1 MFISFYLLFF
11 HSIFCDNNGDKL
23 IFTMI
28 HFRHGARASTLEGN
42 NIDFMKEYWAHPGE
56 LTSVGERMHYILGL
70 RNRNRYINNNKLLS
84 KKYDSSELKVI
95 STGYSR
101 TIVSAL
107 SHLQGLYPPN
117 QNLGEKLNDAQKS
130 NSTPPINIDNIDN
143 DLKNE
148 IDKLNSDA
156 LPHSMTLVPIEIKNS
171 SSFVTFFARNKCLG
185 AQKKYNTSNNENM
198 NSIEKYFN
206 GDFGKYMN
214 NFLFHNESYK
224 HEYTFTQI
232 AKLCDTYVAC
242 YTDGRNMSKFRD
254 TGINSDKMY
263 DLYKLCLYSIKTYF
277 SEYAMREDDIFYL
290 EGSEIME
297 LLISNIK
304 RSIEADINN
313 KTDSSYPKMLIYSG
327 HDITVSKQIFFL
339 LKAFD
344 LNFSLYELPTYA
356 TQIAFEVTRQNDN
369 KKENRSYSDYI
380 VSYYFKDELQ
390 LNVTSDEFI
399 NKIEDHIWSNEKI
412 DSFCEYG
419 TSNKLRNDIPKKEVT
434 NYKTPF
440 LIFACLFSASMVA
453 NLVFLGIIF
462 MKSNVKKTH
471 MKTSSFAEIK
481 NS

>member
-1 MFISFYLLFF
+1 MFIFFYLLFF
-11 HSIFCDNNGDKL
+11 HSIFCQDNEDKL

-28 HFRHGARASTLEGN
+28 HFRHGARASTLDGN
-42 NIDFMKEYWAHPGE
+42 NIDSMKEYWDHPGE

-70 RNRNRYINNNKLLS
+70 RNRNRYIINNKLLS
-84 KKYDSSELKVI
+84 EKYNSSELQVI

-117 QNLGEKLNDAQKS
+117 QNFGEILNDAQKS
-130 NSTPPINIDNIDN
+130 NSTPPIDIDY
-143 DLKNE
+143 DLQNE
-148 IDKLNSDA
+148 INNLNSSA
-156 LPHSMTLVPIEIKNS
+156 LPNSMTLIPIEIKNS
-171 SSFVTFFARNKCLG
+171 SSFVTFFVRNKCLG
-185 AQKKYNTSNNENM
+185 AEKKYNTSNNENM
-198 NSIEKYFN
+198 NLIEKNFN
-206 GDFGKYMN
+206 DYFGKYMN
-214 NFLFHNESYK
+214 NFLFHNESYG
-224 HEYTFTQI
+224 HIYNFTQI

-242 YTDGRNMSKFRD
+242 YTDGRNMSEFRD
-254 TGINSDKMY
+254 TGINSDEMY

-277 SEYAMREDDIFYL
+277 SEYTMREDDIFYL

-304 RSIEADINN
+304 RSIEADINK
-313 KTDSSYPKMLIYSG
+313 KTDSSFPKMLIYSG

-390 LNVTSDEFI
+390 LNVTADEFI
-399 NKIEDHIWSNEKI
+399 NKIEEHIWSNEKI
-412 DSFCEYG
+412 DLFCEYG
-419 TSNKLRNDIPKKEVT
+419 TSNKLGNDIPKKEVT

-440 LIFACLFSASMVA
+440 LIFTCLFSASMVA